1 MIYVFFSVY
10 KIYFWL
16 GYSHYAYVHLCFDCW
31 GGTARAESSIERG
44 KSLVRQ
50 HCSRCHVIPGLNPYG
65 GIGSTP
71 SFSTMKWLDDWR
83 RRFEIFYILPPHPAL
98 VRIDGVS
105 DPRNKSLP
113 AFSSEIVM
121 SLEDLDDIL
130 NFVDT
135 IKPPQ

>member
-1 MIYVFFSVY
+1 MFFSQYIRSIFGLFTAMMLMCTCVL
-10 KIYFWL
+10 IPGVGL
-16 GYSHYAYVHLCFDCW
+16 
-31 GGTARAESSIERG
+31 ARAESSIERG
-44 KSLVRQ
+44 ESLVRQ

-71 SFSTMKWLDDWR
+71 SFSAMKWLDDWR

-98 VRIDGVS
+98 VRVDGVS
-105 DPRNKSLP
+105 DSRDKSLP

>member
-1 MIYVFFSVY
+1 MFFSQYIRSIFGFSTAMMLIGICV
-10 KIYFWL
+10 L
-16 GYSHYAYVHLCFDCW
+16 MSGVGL
-31 GGTARAESSIERG
+31 ARAESSIERG
-44 KSLVRQ
+44 KSLVRE

-71 SFSTMKWLDDWR
+71 SFSAMKWLNDWR

>member
-1 MIYVFFSVY
+1 MFFS
-10 KIYFWL
+10 
-16 GYSHYAYVHLCFDCW
+16 HYIRSIFGFSTAMMLIGICVLMS
-31 GGTARAESSIERG
+31 GVGLARAESSIERG
-44 KSLVRQ
+44 KSLVRE

-71 SFSTMKWLDDWR
+71 SFSAMKWLNDWR

>member
-1 MIYVFFSVY
+1 MFFSKCIRSIFGLVTAMM
-10 KIYFWL
+10 L
-16 GYSHYAYVHLCFDCW
+16 V
-31 GGTARAESSIERG
+31 GTCVLIAGVGLARAESSIERG

-71 SFSTMKWLDDWR
+71 SFSAMKWLDDWR

-121 SLEDLDDIL
+121 SLENLDDIL

>member
-1 MIYVFFSVY
+1 MFFSQYIRSIFGLVTA
-10 KIYFWL
+10 IMLTFTCVL
-16 GYSHYAYVHLCFDCW
+16 IAGV
-31 GGTARAESSIERG
+31 GTARAESSIERG

-71 SFSTMKWLDDWR
+71 SFSAMKWLDDWR

-113 AFSSEIVM
+113 AFCSEIVM

>member
-1 MIYVFFSVY
+1 MFFSQYIRSIFGLVTA
-10 KIYFWL
+10 IMLTFTCVL
-16 GYSHYAYVHLCFDCW
+16 IAGAV
-31 GGTARAESSIERG
+31 TARAESSIERG

-71 SFSTMKWLDDWR
+71 SFSAMKWLDDWR

>member
-1 MIYVFFSVY
+1 MFFSQYIRSIFGLITAIMLTFTCVL
-10 KIYFWL
+10 IA
-16 GYSHYAYVHLCFDCW
+16 GA
-31 GGTARAESSIERG
+31 GTARAESSIERG

-71 SFSTMKWLDDWR
+71 SFSAMKWLDDWR